1 MAMISA
7 IHGLPMVT
15 GQSRVVR
22 GCRIEHVCGNPEL
35 SAADD
40 FSYGVK
46 ITSAALRALET
57 SVTEPT
63 LFDPDTEAVPTNTDP
78 SHAS

>member
-1 MAMISA
+1 
-7 IHGLPMVT
+7 MVT

-22 GCRIEHVCGNPEL
+22 GCRIEHVCGNPDL
-35 SAADD
+35 SADDD

-57 SVTEPT
+57 PVTEPT
-63 LFDPDTEAVPTNTDP
+63 LFDPDNEAVTIKTDA

>member
-1 MAMISA
+1 
-7 IHGLPMVT
+7 MVT

-22 GCRIEHVCGNPEL
+22 GCRIEHVCGNPDL
-35 SAADD
+35 SADDD

-57 SVTEPT
+57 DRKSV
-63 LFDPDTEAVPTNTDP
+63 V
-78 SHAS
+78 

>member
-1 MAMISA
+1 MISA

-35 SAADD
+35 SADDD

-63 LFDPDTEAVPTNTDP
+63 LFDPDTDAPSIKTDA